1 MQIKLRNKVE
11 LFLFIL
17 YNYNGDNMKIIIC
30 GVGKL
35 GQHLAKTLAKEEYN
49 VTVIDNDQVELQD
62 VVNNTDVNY
71 VHGSS
76 LDSDIL
82 IEAGAPDADVLI
94 SVMTQDE
101 QNIMCSLL
109 AKKLGVKNTIARIRT
124 PEYTKSID
132 IVKEELG
139 LSMIINPEALTADH
153 IATTLSIPSALEAT
167 RFLKGKIEMISIKV
181 KEDNKIVNHTM
192 TQLSKKIP
200 GNILICAIE
209 RDNETIIPR
218 GNTKIQ
224 AGDKISITG
233 TPASINKFLK
243 YTGLITEKTKKVLI
257 CGGSRI
263 AEHLAKIV
271 DAMDM
276 DVTIIDIDSK
286 KCEDLSEKLPHA
298 LIINADASDQ
308 DVLFEEGI
316 QHCDALI
323 SLTSIDEQNIVLSMF
338 ASQYD
343 VPKIITKVN
352 HIELDGVVE
361 KSHIDSVVTPH
372 KIANNQI
379 AKYIRA
385 MQAGSNSSCEAI
397 YRFENDNF
405 EMLEFKIKNDFKQ
418 IDTPIKNIKFKE
430 GILIAAI
437 ERKKHII
444 IPTGADEIK
453 DGDIIVVIDSTG
465 NIVDIND
472 ILE

>member
-1 MQIKLRNKVE
+1 
-11 LFLFIL
+11 
-17 YNYNGDNMKIIIC
+17 MKIIIC

-35 GQHLAKTLAKEEYN
+35 GQHLAKTLAKEDYS
-49 VTVIDNDQVELQD
+49 VTVIDNDQLELED
-62 VVNNTDVNY
+62 VINNYDLNY
-71 VHGSS
+71 IHGSA
-76 LDSDIL
+76 LDSDTL
-82 IEAGAPDADVLI
+82 IEAGVKEADILI

-109 AKKLGVKNTIARIRT
+109 AKKLGVKHTIARIRT

-181 KEDNKIVNHTM
+181 KEDNKIVGHTM
-192 TQLSKKIP
+192 TQLSKKLP
-200 GNILICAIE
+200 SNILICAIE
-209 RDNETIIPR
+209 RNGETIVPR

-224 AGDKISITG
+224 AEDKISITG
-233 TPASINKFLK
+233 TPQSINAFLK
-243 YTGLITEKTKKVLI
+243 YTGLIGEKTKKVLI

-263 AEHLAKIV
+263 AEYLAKTI

-276 DVTIIDIDSK
+276 DVTIIDIDPK
-286 KCEDLSEKLPHA
+286 KCEELSEKLPNA

-308 DVLFEEGI
+308 DVLFEEGL
-316 QHCDALI
+316 QNCDALI

-338 ASQYD
+338 ASQYN

-361 KSHIDSVVTPH
+361 KSNIDSVVTPH

-385 MQAGSNSSCEAI
+385 MQAGSHSSCEAI

-405 EMLEFKIKNDFKQ
+405 EMLEFNVKKDFKELN
-418 IDTPIKNIKFKE
+418 TPIKNIKFKD
-430 GILIAAI
+430 GILIGAI

-444 IPTGADEIK
+444 IPTGNDEIK
-453 DGDIIVVIDSTG
+453 ERDIIVVIDSTG
-465 NIVDIND
+465 KIVDIND

>member
-1 MQIKLRNKVE
+1 
-11 LFLFIL
+11 
-17 YNYNGDNMKIIIC
+17 MKIIIC

-35 GQHLAKTLAKEEYN
+35 GQHLAKTLVKEDYS
-49 VTVIDNDQVELQD
+49 VTVIDNDQLELED
-62 VVNNTDVNY
+62 VINNYDLNY
-71 VHGSS
+71 IHGSA
-76 LDSDIL
+76 LDSDTL
-82 IEAGAPDADVLI
+82 IEAGVKDADILI

-109 AKKLGVKNTIARIRT
+109 AKKLGVKHTIARIRT

-139 LSMIINPEALTADH
+139 LSMVINPEALTADY

-167 RFLKGKIEMISIKV
+167 RFLKGKIEMISIKI
-181 KEDNKIVNHTM
+181 KEDNKIVGYTM
-192 TQLSKKIP
+192 TQLSKKLP
-200 GNILICAIE
+200 SNILICAIE
-209 RDNETIIPR
+209 RNGETIVPR
-218 GNTKIQ
+218 GNTKIN
-224 AGDKISITG
+224 AEDKISIAG
-233 TPASINKFLK
+233 TPQSINAFLK
-243 YTGLITEKTKKVLI
+243 YTDLIVEKTKKVLI

-263 AEHLAKIV
+263 AEHLAKTI

-276 DVTIIDIDSK
+276 DVTIIDIDPK
-286 KCEDLSEKLPHA
+286 KCEELSEKLPNA

-308 DVLFEEGI
+308 DILFEEGL
-316 QHCDALI
+316 QNCDALI

-338 ASQYD
+338 ASQYN

-352 HIELDGVVE
+352 HIELDGVIE
-361 KSHIDSVVTPH
+361 KSNIDSVVTPH

-385 MQAGSNSSCEAI
+385 MQAGSHSSCEAI

-405 EMLEFKIKNDFKQ
+405 EMLEFNVKKDFKELN
-418 IDTPIKNIKFKE
+418 TPIKNIKFKE
-430 GILIAAI
+430 GILIGAI

-444 IPTGADEIK
+444 IPTGNDEIK
-453 DGDIIVVIDSTG
+453 ERDIIVVIDSTG

>member
-1 MQIKLRNKVE
+1 
-11 LFLFIL
+11 
-17 YNYNGDNMKIIIC
+17 MKIIIC

-35 GQHLAKTLAKEEYN
+35 GQHLAKTLVKENYN
-49 VTVIDNDQVELQD
+49 VTVIDNDSVELQEI
-62 VVNNTDVNY
+62 VNNLDMNY
-71 VHGSS
+71 VQGSALDS
-76 LDSDIL
+76 EILIEAGVKDSDIL
-82 IEAGAPDADVLI
+82 I
-94 SVMTQDE
+94 SVMEKDE

-109 AKKLGVKNTIARIRT
+109 AKKLGAKHTIARIRT

-139 LSMIINPEALTADH
+139 LSMVINPEALTADY

-167 RFLKGKIEMISIKV
+167 RFLKGKLEMISIKV
-181 KEDNKIVNHTM
+181 KEDSNIVNQTM
-192 TQLSKKIP
+192 SQLSKKLP
-200 GNILICAIE
+200 KDILVCAIE
-209 RDNETIIPR
+209 RDNQIIIPR
-218 GNTKIQ
+218 GNTKIHVD
-224 AGDKISITG
+224 DKISITG

-263 AEHLAKIV
+263 SEHLAKIL
-271 DAMDM
+271 DNMEM
-276 DVTIIDIDSK
+276 DVTIIDINQK
-286 KCEDLSEKLPHA
+286 RCEELSEKLPNT

-308 DVLFEEGI
+308 DVLFEEGL
-316 QHCDALI
+316 QNCDALI
-323 SLTSIDEQNIVLSMF
+323 SLTSIDEQNIVLAMF
-338 ASQYD
+338 ASQFN

-385 MQAGSNSSCEAI
+385 MQAGSHSSCEAI
-397 YRFENDNF
+397 YRFENDSF
-405 EMLEFKIKNDFKQ
+405 EMFEFNVKHDFKELN
-418 IDTPIKNIKFKE
+418 TPIKNIQFKE
-430 GILIAAI
+430 GILIGAI

-444 IPTGADEIK
+444 IPTGNDEIK
-453 DGDIIVVIDSTG
+453 IGDIIVVIDNTG
-465 NIVDIND
+465 NIIDIND